1 MPGVRVTHSED
12 HVRNPS
18 TWEATLLAA
27 ILLVV
32 LIVSAGILSAL
43 SSLSV
48 VLVVGQLLFIVPT
61 VLWST
66 FRGLPLRATL
76 QISGIPWRTALWS
89 AAIGLACWPVVAG
102 TVALFERPLS
112 RLGAYPASPVPGNLI
127 ESGAYVLAL
136 VVLAPLTEEP
146 AYRGLM
152 MRAWL
157 RRGPRLGIIIPAILF
172 GLLHSQIAP
181 LLPLTVFGVVLGI
194 LVWHTGSVLSSVVAH
209 ASYNT
214 AAVLFIVVPPLQ
226 STQDAAFMAMGAL
239 ALPVAVVLIW
249 RFVAQNALPLTATPQ
264 PETTSPLWSIMALLL
279 VLGLYVLMATLE
291 VAMRLYPELMNL
303 KTL

>member
-1 MPGVRVTHSED
+1 MTNSQD

-27 ILLVV
+27 ILLVT
-32 LIVSAGILSAL
+32 LIASAGILSAF
-43 SSLSV
+43 STLSV

-61 VLWST
+61 ILWS
-66 FRGLPLRATL
+66 RLRRLPLRDTFQL
-76 QISGIPWRTALWS
+76 NPIPWHATLWS
-89 AAIGLACWPVVAG
+89 AAIGLACWPIVAG
-102 TVALFERPLS
+102 TVALLERPLS
-112 RLGAYPASPVPGNLI
+112 RLGAYPASPLPGNLL

-157 RRGPRLGIIIPAILF
+157 RRGPRLGIVIPAMLF

-181 LLPLTVFGVVLGI
+181 LLPLTAFGVVLGI
-194 LVWHTGSVLSSVVAH
+194 LVSRTGSVLSSVVAH

-214 AAVLFIVVPPLQ
+214 AAALFIVVPSLQ
-226 STQDAAFMAMGAL
+226 STDDAAFMLMGAL
-239 ALPVAVVLIW
+239 ALPVAVVLVW

-264 PETTSPLWSIMALLL
+264 PETTSPLWSILALLL
-279 VLGLYVLMATLE
+279 ALGLYVLMATLE
-291 VAMRLYPELMNL
+291 LAMRLYPELMNL